1 MTNDECWLCR
11 IAWFCKCQSHFR
23 LSLILFCLLP
33 LVSSDGENKSAE
45 ERAKLVISINL
56 LSRSHLEV
64 KQQFSK
70 SIYRKVTAQVRK
82 QAILT
87 DRHLQFSISGR
98 WDFHRATPVCSGL
111 DRNASS
117 RQQKRSCRMHD
128 NFIQEAN
135 GDFLEFLIPFK
146 VQNKRSKTVLITQR
160 DFPTC
165 SRN

>member
-23 LSLILFCLLP
+23 LSLILFCFLP
-33 LVSSDGENKSAE
+33 LVSSDRENKSAKE
-45 ERAKLVISINL
+45 CAKLVISINL

-64 KQQFSK
+64 KQQFSN

-87 DRHLQFSISGR
+87 DRPLQFSISGR
-98 WDFHRATPVCSGL
+98 WDFHHATPVCSGL

-117 RQQKRSCRMHD
+117 RQQKRYHVGCMTIS
-128 NFIQEAN
+128 
-135 GDFLEFLIPFK
+135 
-146 VQNKRSKTVLITQR
+146 
-160 DFPTC
+160 
-165 SRN
+165 SRKQMVIF

>member
-64 KQQFSK
+64 KQQFSN

-87 DRHLQFSISGR
+87 DSPLQFSISGR
-98 WDFHRATPVCSGL
+98 WDFHHATPVCSGL

-117 RQQKRSCRMHD
+117 RQQKRYHVGCMTIS
-128 NFIQEAN
+128 
-135 GDFLEFLIPFK
+135 
-146 VQNKRSKTVLITQR
+146 
-160 DFPTC
+160 
-165 SRN
+165 SRKQMVIF

>member
-1 MTNDECWLCR
+1 MVDHKNYLLFKTRYKVTNDECWLCR

-64 KQQFSK
+64 KQQFSN

-87 DRHLQFSISGR
+87 DSPLQFSISGR
-98 WDFHRATPVCSGL
+98 WDFHHATPVCSGL

-117 RQQKRSCRMHD
+117 RQQKRYHVGCMTIS
-128 NFIQEAN
+128 
-135 GDFLEFLIPFK
+135 
-146 VQNKRSKTVLITQR
+146 
-160 DFPTC
+160 
-165 SRN
+165 SRKQMVIF